1 MNLAQEQN
9 IATSYAT
16 ILGQIIRRLREQK
29 DADQADLAKHLGVSV
44 MTISRIESGDSVL
57 DVPQMEKVA
66 EFFKM
71 DPVKFFAHTLEAK
84 EKIEKE
90 NYKVFQNKKEINKH
104 PEMAILSVAAVVGLV
119 AAILLSKK

>member
-1 MNLAQEQN
+1 MNLTQEQN

-16 ILGQIIRRLREQK
+16 ILGQIIRQLRDK
-29 DADQADLAKHLGVSV
+29 KGADQADLALHLGVSV
-44 MTISRIESGDSVL
+44 MTVSRIESGDSVL

-71 DPVKFFAHTLEAK
+71 EPVQFYANTLEAK
-84 EKIEKE
+84 NKIEKE
-90 NYKVFQNKKEINKH
+90 NCKVFQNKKEINKH
-104 PEMAILSVAAVVGLV
+104 PDMAILSVAAIVGLV